1 MNRYGKFPLLAV
13 AIAAVCTVAHAAP
26 GGMEND
32 AMAGTTVKVPLAQAV
47 TTAEQHANGKAAR
60 AEYENSKHGW
70 IYDVEVVSG
79 AKVFDVKVD
88 ADKGTVISS
97 AEDKADR
104 DDDHGQQVASE
115 FRGVKGRDVNQLMS
129 LVSRPPNRTAN

>member
-1 MNRYGKFPLLAV
+1 MYRYSKLSLLAV
-13 AIAAVCTVAHAAP
+13 AIATAGTVAYAAN

-32 AMAGTTVKVPLAQAV
+32 AMAINKAKISLIQAV
-47 TTAEQHANGKAAR
+47 TVAEQHANGKASQ
-60 AEYENSKHGW
+60 AEFENSKQGW
-70 IYDVEVVSG
+70 VFDVEVVSG

-104 DDDHGQQVASE
+104 DDEHDE
-115 FRGVKGRDVNQLMS
+115 KD
-129 LVSRPPNRTAN
+129 

>member
-1 MNRYGKFPLLAV
+1 MTRYSKLSLLAIAV
-13 AIAAVCTVAHAAP
+13 VAAVGAAGTVAFAAN

-32 AMAGTTVKVPLAQAV
+32 AMAISKAKISLTQAV
-47 TTAEQHANGKAAR
+47 SVAEQHANGKASQ
-60 AEYENSKHGW
+60 AEFENSKQGW
-70 IYDVEVVSG
+70 VYDVEVVSG

-104 DDDHGQQVASE
+104 DDEHDE
-115 FRGVKGRDVNQLMS
+115 KD
-129 LVSRPPNRTAN
+129 